1 MPKNPFTLIILFILF
16 PLAVGLACLS
26 SRAEPTATSE
36 PIVVTVVVKE
46 EVIVTATPESTATA
60 VQEEQVPEEE
70 QEEEEEEQVLPQTM
84 DLVLLD
90 NSLWVQDG
98 TAVFAAYLFENPFGD
113 VLFEDIEF
121 TITLFAANG
130 DVIDTDYTIIP
141 WFFPNQIQ
149 SVVFNFWV
157 ADESVVVD
165 SVEVDWTFT
174 GTSSPDDFVN
184 PFTSDQ
190 LVYWDNDGYPI
201 VTGKVIN
208 NEATT
213 FTDIRINILCYDSA
227 GKIVGG
233 GVNYLDFIH
242 LNDYMGFTAYVD
254 VFGDVASVE
263 AFPTL
268 SYMTEFID
276 KTDFTSEISIQDD
289 FFYEDQYGYLM
300 GGFIANNETDT
311 VLRNSEIYITFYNE
325 EENIT
330 TTGYTYVDLLLP
342 GASIGISPWISTTPE
357 GTTSAR
363 YDILILPGEVL
374 DDYELD
380 TNPFTVNST
389 TLTGDYDNYVLVNF
403 TNTYSKQVSEVD
415 VFVLVYNADGEIIG
429 GGKDWTDEPTPAGGS
444 DEVEVWVSYASSE
457 TVDSI
462 EAWVV
467 PSYWTEFE

>member
-1 MPKNPFTLIILFILF
+1 MHKKSFIIILFILF

-26 SRAEPTATSE
+26 SRADPTATAE

-46 EVIVTATPESTATA
+46 QVVVTATPETMEPT
-60 VQEEQVPEEE
+60 VQEEQVVEEE
-70 QEEEEEEQVLPQTM
+70 QQEEPLPQTI

-98 TAVFAAYLFENPFGD
+98 TAVFVAYLFENPFND
-113 VLFEDIEF
+113 ILFEDVEF
-121 TITLFAANG
+121 TLTLFAANG
-130 DVIDTDYTIIP
+130 DVIDTDYTILP
-141 WFFPNQIQ
+141 WIFPNQIQ
-149 SVVFNFWV
+149 AIVFNFWV
-157 ADESVVVD
+157 ADESVAVD
-165 SVEVDWTFT
+165 SVEVDWTFG

-213 FTDIRINILCYDSA
+213 YTDLRINILCYDSA
-227 GKIVGG
+227 GEIVGG

-254 VFGDVASVE
+254 AFGDVASVE

-268 SYMTEFID
+268 SYMTEFIE

-300 GGFIANNETDT
+300 GGFIARNETET
-311 VLRNSEIYITFYNE
+311 VLRNSEIYITFYDPDE
-325 EENIT
+325 AIT

-342 GASIGISPWISTTPE
+342 GETVGMSPWISITPE
-357 GTTSAR
+357 GATSAR
-363 YDILILPGEVL
+363 YDILILPGEIL
-374 DDYELD
+374 DDYELS

-389 TLTGDYDNYVLVNF
+389 TPTGDFDNNVLVNF
-403 TNTYSKQVSEVD
+403 TNTYSKQVSEVT
-415 VFVLVYNADGEIIG
+415 VYVLVYNADGEIIG
-429 GGKDWTDEPTPAGGS
+429 GGKDWTDEPTPAGEAS
-444 DEVEVWVSYASSE
+444 EVEVWVSYASTE

-462 EAWVV
+462 KAWVV
-467 PSYWTEFE
+467 PSSWTEFE